1 MRNRFATDRGLDRM
15 RCGASNFATTLAR
28 HFVTQGDRFVKVFL
42 DSAVASSWAL
52 PAGCPPIAGVTTNPT
67 LVLQAGLPVT
77 LATYQGLLRAVS
89 EAGLAELMLQLPR
102 PDTHEAL
109 QWLEVLQRSAADAG
123 VRLTIKLPCHPDW
136 QACIQAVQAQDQA
149 ILLTG
154 LSNPVQLLWASGLK
168 AQYVAPYI
176 GRLVADGRDV
186 WPFMQACVAAQQANG
201 PALLAASIK
210 SPEVLTRL
218 MACGAA
224 AVTLPPASLA
234 AWAGDALTDA
244 AMAQFDRDVLT
255 SLSL

>member
-1 MRNRFATDRGLDRM
+1 M
-15 RCGASNFATTLAR
+15 
-28 HFVTQGDRFVKVFL
+28 KVFL
-42 DSAVASSWAL
+42 DSAVASSWTL
-52 PAGCPPIAGVTTNPT
+52 PAGCPPVQGVTTNPT

-77 LATYQGLLRAVS
+77 LDTYTGLLRSVAQ
-89 EAGLAELMLQLPR
+89 AGLAELMLQLPR
-102 PDTHEAL
+102 PDVAEAL
-109 QWLEVLQRSAADAG
+109 QWLEVLQATAAEVG
-123 VRLTIKLPCHPDW
+123 VTLTIKLPCHPDW
-136 QACIQAVQAQDQA
+136 LDCIRAVQSRNQA

-154 LSNPVQLLWASGLK
+154 LSNPVQLLWAKACG

-186 WPFMQACVAAQQANG
+186 WPLMEACVAEQANG

-224 AVTLPPASLA
+224 AVTLPPASLI
-234 AWAGDALTDA
+234 AWAADTVTDA
-244 AMAQFDRDVLT
+244 AMAQFERDVAT

>member
-1 MRNRFATDRGLDRM
+1 LLRKGTVL
-15 RCGASNFATTLAR
+15 
-28 HFVTQGDRFVKVFL
+28 KVFL
-42 DSAVASSWAL
+42 DSALASSWAL
-52 PAGCPPIAGVTTNPT
+52 PAGCPPIQGVTTNPS
-67 LVLQAGLPVT
+67 LVLQAGLPVS
-77 LATYQGLLRAVS
+77 LATYQSLLQSVS
-89 EAGLAELMLQLPR
+89 DAGLAELMLQLPR
-102 PDTHEAL
+102 PDVHEAL
-109 QWLEVLQRSAADAG
+109 PWLEALQRTASDRG
-123 VRLTIKLPCHPDW
+123 VELTIKLPCHPDW
-136 QACIQAVQAQDQA
+136 LDCIQAVQSKGQA

-154 LSNPVQLLWASGLK
+154 LSNPVQLLWAQGLK

-186 WPFMQACVAAQQANG
+186 WPFMAACVAAQSHG

-244 AMAQFDRDVLT
+244 AMAQFDRDVAA